1 LSLEGLTSETEV
13 TILPNPTI
21 KAGGMQRDPAALV
34 EDMHAWL
41 RRSLCR

>member
-1 LSLEGLTSETEV
+1 MQQVQLADWVER
-13 TILPNPTI
+13 
-21 KAGGMQRDPAALV
+21 GMQRDPAALV